1 LDAEGIECWNGYE
14 AMHNYELFQPQ
25 KSTLAVPSAF
35 PEYFK
40 FEEMNLPEATR
51 ACEHEAVWL
60 DEAIFRAGPKGVDDA
75 VNAIK
80 KIQVNAK
87 ELNAGVDKIR
97 RMDGR

>member
-1 LDAEGIECWNGYE
+1 
-14 AMHNYELFQPQ
+14 
-25 KSTLAVPSAF
+25 
-35 PEYFK
+35 
-40 FEEMNLPEATR
+40 MNLPEATR